1 MTRGAEYTLTQWLAE
16 KPTGTHIL
24 SGTAQLGF
32 INGSIFSSAE
42 EMASSVILSNW
53 TDFRRYCIEKLNR
66 YQ

>member
-16 KPTGTHIL
+16 KPMGTHIL

-42 EMASSVILSNW
+42 EMASSVILS
-53 TDFRRYCIEKLNR
+53 TK
-66 YQ
+66 